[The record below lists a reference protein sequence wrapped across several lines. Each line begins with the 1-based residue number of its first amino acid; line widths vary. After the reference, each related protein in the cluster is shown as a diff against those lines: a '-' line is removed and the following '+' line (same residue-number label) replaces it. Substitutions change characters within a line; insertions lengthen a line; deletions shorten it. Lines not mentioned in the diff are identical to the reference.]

1 MSIFGMAPI
10 VNADDLAD
18 AVNVQ
23 FNCDVGDIRDLL
35 FSDGYD
41 IYSAR
46 SFCFDEM
53 ENGEDEDVVLRN
65 LVRTY
70 LQDALLGYEF
80 VMIDLG

>member
-1 MSIFGMAPI
+1 MQSTFSLTVMLETLEISFFGI
-10 VNADDLAD
+10 D
-18 AVNVQ
+18 
-23 FNCDVGDIRDLL
+23 
-35 FSDGYD
+35 YD

-53 ENGEDEDVVLRN
+53 ENGEDEDVIHRN
-65 LVRTY
+65 LVRAY